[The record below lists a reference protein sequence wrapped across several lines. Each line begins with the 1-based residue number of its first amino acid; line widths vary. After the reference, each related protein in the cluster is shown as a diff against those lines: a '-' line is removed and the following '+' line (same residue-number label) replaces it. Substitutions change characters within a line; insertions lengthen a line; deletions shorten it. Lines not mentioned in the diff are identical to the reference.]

1 MPDLERASRDARN
14 EIRGGLPAGTTL
26 RGYELKSILGK
37 GGFGITYRARD
48 LSPTRC

>member
-1 MPDLERASRDARN
+1 MPDLEGSGSTRN
-14 EIRGGLPAGTTL
+14 DIRGGLPAGTEL

-37 GGFGITYRARD
+37 GGFGVTYRARD